1 MAESRW
7 WCAPMGWEW
16 ATGRIPATT
25 IMGVMGLGY
34 LKPCCTSRSHPVSP
48 RPLIR
53 PEVDRMPR
61 SPLPARRALVSAAEK
76 LFAEGGVGA
85 TTIAAVTR
93 EAGQRNKSAV
103 AFHYGSKDGL
113 VRAVLD
119 KHQHRIDRRRTEL
132 LDAGAGFVE
141 ALVVPLAERLDDPDG
156 GCAYLH
162 IQAQMLARSGPVS
175 DNDRS
180 GVTRLLAM
188 PESPSDP
195 DLAALLVSVVFHGL
209 SDFELRKP
217 DFTREEREAF
227 TKLLMDAIS
236 KMLDA

>member
-1 MAESRW
+1 
-7 WCAPMGWEW
+7 
-16 ATGRIPATT
+16 
-25 IMGVMGLGY
+25 
-34 LKPCCTSRSHPVSP
+34 
-48 RPLIR
+48 LIWL
-53 PEVDRMPR
+53 EVDRMPR
-61 SPLPARRALVSAAEK
+61 SPQPARRALVSAAEK

-103 AFHYGSKDGL
+103 AFHYGNKDGL

-119 KHQHRIDRRRTEL
+119 KHQRRIDLRRIEL

-156 GCAYLH
+156 GGAYLR
-162 IQAQMLARSGPVS
+162 IQAEMLARSGPVPNS
-175 DNDRS
+175 TRP
-180 GVTRLLAM
+180 GVGRLTAM

-217 DFTREEREAF
+217 KFTHDERIEF

-236 KMLDA
+236 KVLEA